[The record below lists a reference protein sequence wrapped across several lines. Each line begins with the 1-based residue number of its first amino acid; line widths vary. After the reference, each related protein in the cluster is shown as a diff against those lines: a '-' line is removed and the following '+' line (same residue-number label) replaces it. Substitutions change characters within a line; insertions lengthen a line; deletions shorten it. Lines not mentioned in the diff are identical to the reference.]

1 MKTLADSAYAALRR
15 DIISGA
21 LAPGMPLRMAFLCD
35 RYGMGMSPVREAL
48 NRLQAERLV
57 TAISLRGFF
66 VAPLSVEEL
75 SDTTDTRILI
85 EGQALQRSIARG
97 GADWADGVRGALSA
111 LLDGAAQPDAD
122 RLEQLHHAFHRALVA
137 GCGSRWLLDLFE
149 KLYSESERFRFH
161 ALTVE
166 ARDGTRDLAAEHRA
180 IADAALARDTLRAVE
195 LLTAHYRRT
204 ETELA
209 ARLPVAPDPKPSR
222 RRGKAPVTAAGSAA
236 PA

>member
-1 MKTLADSAYAALRR
+1 MKTLADSAYVALRR

-21 LAPGMPLRMAFLCD
+21 LVPGMPLRMAFLCD

-66 VAPLSVEEL
+66 VAPLSVDEL
-75 SDTTDTRILI
+75 TDTTDTRILI
-85 EGQALQRSIARG
+85 EGQALERSIARG
-97 GADWADGVRGALSA
+97 GDDWAEGVRAALAA

-161 ALTVE
+161 ALTVG

-180 IADAALARDTLRAVE
+180 IAQAALDRDAPRAIEV
-195 LLTAHYRRT
+195 LTAHYRRT

-209 ARLPVAPDPKPSR
+209 ARLPPVEPPPPAR
-222 RRGKAPVTAAGSAA
+222 RRAKAAVRVAGSAA

>member
-1 MKTLADSAYAALRR
+1 MKTLAETAYAALRR

-21 LAPGMPLRMAFLCD
+21 LVPGQPLRMAFLCD

-57 TAISLRGFF
+57 TAIPLRGFL
-66 VAPLSVEEL
+66 VAPLSADEL
-75 SDTTDTRILI
+75 TDTTDTRVLI
-85 EGQALQRSIARG
+85 ETEALARSIARG
-97 GADWADGVRGALSA
+97 GEDWADAVRTALQA
-111 LLDGAAQPDAD
+111 LLDGAAEPQPD
-122 RLEQLHHAFHRALVA
+122 RLERLHHAFHRALVA
-137 GCGSRWLLDLFE
+137 ACGSRWLLDLFE

-180 IADAALARDTLRAVE
+180 IAAAALARDTAGAVE

-209 ARLPVAPDPKPSR
+209 ARLPPAERPARGR
-222 RRGKAPVTAAGSAA
+222 RRAKAAVRAEGSAA

>member
-1 MKTLADSAYAALRR
+1 MKTLADSAHAALRR

-66 VAPLSVEEL
+66 VAPLSADEL
-75 SDTTDTRILI
+75 ADTTDTRILI
-85 EGQALQRSIARG
+85 ETEALARSIARG
-97 GADWADGVRGALSA
+97 GEDWAEAVGAALAA
-111 LLDGAAQPDAD
+111 LLDGAAQPGGD
-122 RLEQLHHAFHRALVA
+122 RLEQLHHTFHRALVA
-137 GCGSRWLLDLFE
+137 ECGSRWLLDLFE

-161 ALTVE
+161 ALTVG

-180 IADAALARDTLRAVE
+180 IAEAALARDTAHAVD

-209 ARLPVAPDPKPSR
+209 ARLPASEKPARPR
-222 RRGKAPVTAAGSAA
+222 RRARALKAAGSAA